1 MKRMGCQCASEQE
14 WSRRD
19 FMKVGSLGL
28 LGMHLSQSLLLER
41 AMAARTGDAPGG
53 KAKSVIMIWLEGGPS
68 QKDTF
73 DPKPSSSFR
82 PISSN
87 VPGIQVSELLPQIA
101 KRMDKL
107 SIIRSMRSF
116 GDDHPQ
122 ATHYAA
128 TGHELNPAMKFP
140 SWGSIVGKELGPTN
154 TLPPHVFVPSWDNK
168 KQYEDYF
175 RSAFLGPD
183 YDPMFIAD
191 PAKDDFEVA
200 DLSLPKSMAPAAM
213 SERMEFQ
220 KAIDQMYRERVDSL
234 EHQAMDSFTQKAWE
248 MILAPEVRGAF
259 DLSKESEKTK
269 EAYGKGTVGQS
280 LLLARRLVESG
291 VRFVTAAGYH
301 GNSWDTHS
309 ANDPGHRDRLCPP
322 LDKSLSVLIDDLV
335 DRGLYDSTVVVA
347 MGEFGRTPEHN
358 PVLGRDHWPNCWSIL
373 LGGGGIQGGR
383 LVGASDERGAFIAD
397 RRVMVGDLFATVYKA
412 LGIDWTKE
420 YMTPIGRP
428 LKIANSI
435 DDTTGAP
442 VHELF

>member
-1 MKRMGCQCASEQE
+1 MKRIGCQCASEQE

-19 FMKVGSLGL
+19 FVKVGSLGF
-28 LGMHLSQSLLLER
+28 LGMHLSQSLLLQQ
-41 AMAARTGDAPGG
+41 AVAARTGNAPGG
-53 KAKSVIMIWLEGGPS
+53 KAKSVIVIWLEGGPS

-73 DPKPSSSFR
+73 DPKPSSAFR
-82 PISSN
+82 PISTN

-154 TLPPHVFVPSWDNK
+154 ALPPYVFVPSWDNK

-183 YDPMFIAD
+183 YDPMMIPD
-191 PAKDDFEVA
+191 PAKDGFEVA
-200 DLSLPKSMAPAAM
+200 DLSLPKSLAPAAM

-220 KAIDQMYRERVDSL
+220 KVIDRMYRSRVESL
-234 EHQAMDSFTQKAWE
+234 EHAAMDSFTQKAWE
-248 MILAPEVRGAF
+248 MILAPEVRHAF
-259 DLSKESEKTK
+259 DLSQESEKTK
-269 EAYGKGTVGQS
+269 DTYGRDTVGLS
-280 LLLARRLVESG
+280 LLLSRRLVESG

-309 ANDPGHRDRLCPP
+309 KNDAGHRDRLCPP
-322 LDKSLSVLIDDLV
+322 LDKSLSTLIDDLV

-347 MGEFGRTPEHN
+347 MGGVRPHA
-358 PVLGRDHWPNCWSIL
+358 GAQS
-373 LGGGGIQGGR
+373 R
-383 LVGASDERGAFIAD
+383 LSAV
-397 RRVMVGDLFATVYKA
+397 T
-412 LGIDWTKE
+412 
-420 YMTPIGRP
+420 IGR
-428 LKIANSI
+428 IAGRFYWEAAVSREGVSWAPAMSAGH
-435 DDTTGAP
+435 TSLTGA
-442 VHELF
+442 